1 MKPSP
6 GLPWLFS
13 GHWGRTLWCDQKTV
27 GVTFPQSKNIRRW
40 WSCFNLMT
48 KVSLLYISSNI
59 SIFFHPTL
67 GIAPI
72 TAVTH
77 RDKLNSQQECD
88 NALHQASAA
97 TGSSSDHTFFVHN
110 YTRDNSKRNPET
122 ERMIFDILHCALLT
136 AEKAV
141 KVMKQREMEED
152 AKAVNSVEGN
162 IAWTSEGVL
171 G

>member
-1 MKPSP
+1 MKFA
-6 GLPWLFS
+6 LP
-13 GHWGRTLWCDQKTV
+13 
-27 GVTFPQSKNIRRW
+27 N
-40 WSCFNLMT
+40 
-48 KVSLLYISSNI
+48 ISSNI
-59 SIFFHPTL
+59 SNLFFHTL
-67 GIAPI
+67 GVAPI

-77 RDKLNSQQECD
+77 RDKLESKEECD
-88 NALHQASAA
+88 NALRQASAA

-141 KVMKQREMEED
+141 KVMKQRKMEED

-162 IAWTSEGVL
+162 IA
-171 G
+171 

>member
-1 MKPSP
+1 
-6 GLPWLFS
+6 
-13 GHWGRTLWCDQKTV
+13 
-27 GVTFPQSKNIRRW
+27 
-40 WSCFNLMT
+40 MT

-59 SIFFHPTL
+59 SIFFHTTL

-77 RDKLNSQQECD
+77 RDKLNSQKECD

-141 KVMKQREMEED
+141 KIMKQRKMEED
-152 AKAVNSVEGN
+152 AVKAVNSVEGN
-162 IAWTSEGVL
+162 IA
-171 G
+171 

>member
-1 MKPSP
+1 
-6 GLPWLFS
+6 
-13 GHWGRTLWCDQKTV
+13 
-27 GVTFPQSKNIRRW
+27 
-40 WSCFNLMT
+40 MT

-59 SIFFHPTL
+59 SIFFHTTL

-77 RDKLNSQQECD
+77 RDKLNSQKECD

-141 KVMKQREMEED
+141 KIMKQRKMEED

-162 IAWTSEGVL
+162 IA
-171 G
+171 